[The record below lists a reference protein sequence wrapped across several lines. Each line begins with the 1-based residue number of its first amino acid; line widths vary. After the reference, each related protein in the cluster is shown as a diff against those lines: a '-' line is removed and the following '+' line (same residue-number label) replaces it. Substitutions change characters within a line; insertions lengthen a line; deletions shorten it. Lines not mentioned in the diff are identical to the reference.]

1 MRNPRSGVAVLFL
14 GVSALVLW
22 AIAMYG
28 TYEDKQRGKYEVS
41 IKPGAVVYGT
51 HSTATM
57 PSVAIP
63 MHRASVPMVSSSAIH
78 EYAYYGHASM
88 PTTAPTGRGLYT
100 TSSAKVHTIGSG
112 GGNGGGGMISGGSS
126 SSSRGVSHSGGS
138 ISMPSLPSL
147 AINTSSLATQT
158 YAAEATTPRAIGPR
172 KIPGYDGTEDGEAGQ
187 DPDTK
192 EWWIWDD
199 EEEEWVRPSNGDSYT
214 DEFGN
219 VYEYQGTY
227 PDGSWVWISGP
238 GDPGVPVGA
247 TPWLMMLALAAA
259 YTTRRVIKHRKLQ
272 NNE

>member
-147 AINTSSLATQT
+147 AMNTSSLATQT
-158 YAAEATTPRAIGPR
+158 YAAEATTPHAIGPR
-172 KIPGYDGTEDGEAGQ
+172 KAHQEGGEWYGDEDGEY
-187 DPDTK
+187 K
-192 EWWIWDD
+192 EGYGIWD
-199 EEEEWVRPSNGDSYT
+199 EEEGTWRDPEDGDSYT
-214 DEFGN
+214 DESGN
-219 VYEYQGTY
+219 VYEYRGTY
-227 PDGSWVWISGP
+227 PSGSWVWISGP